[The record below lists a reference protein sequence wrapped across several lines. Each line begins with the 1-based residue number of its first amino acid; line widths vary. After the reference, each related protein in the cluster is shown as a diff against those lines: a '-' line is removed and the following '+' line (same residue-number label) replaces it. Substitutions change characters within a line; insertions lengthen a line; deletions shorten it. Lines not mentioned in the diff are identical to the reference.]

1 MSFKEASGIVLWLLL
16 GITMSVIFTLA
27 AYEVFRL
34 YV

>member
-16 GITMSVIFTLA
+16 AITMSVIFTLA